1 MLIWLTCNFRILLP
15 SWLVLARPFSLV
27 KSLKEATSQM
37 GYKGQGMLNCSANR
51 MNGKDVA
58 CSRSNCLRSLIANNH
73 PSSSWM
79 QRNCDLLHS
88 SWTTLEAFRW
98 TTAFYAIL
106 FLFICDLT
114 LLLQD
119 NSSRAV
125 DSTVAF
131 VCSRCSETSASQH
144 RGNFQRSQ
152 ECSELVRSIFFYT
165 DYILPKSFCGSFL
178 ALGLIFIQWAECKKN
193 KIK

>member
-1 MLIWLTCNFRILLP
+1 MLIWLTCNFRMLLL

-27 KSLKEATSQM
+27 KCLKEATSQM
-37 GYKGQGMLNCSANR
+37 DCKGQGMLNWSARR
-51 MNGKDVA
+51 MQGKDVA
-58 CSRSNCLRSLIANNH
+58 CSWANYLRSLIPNNH
-73 PSSSWM
+73 PSSRWM
-79 QRNCDLLHS
+79 QRNHHLLHS

-119 NSSRAV
+119 NSNRVV
-125 DSTVAF
+125 DSPVAF

-152 ECSELVRSIFFYT
+152 ECSKLVRSIFFYT
-165 DYILPKSFCGSFL
+165 NCILPKSFCGSFL
-178 ALGLIFIQWAECKKN
+178 APGLIFIQWAECKK
-193 KIK
+193 